1 MIDLRHYIADRDQ
14 DDFLG
19 PQGDQTR
26 TTTPWEGE
34 NRDVSEVPVVT
45 REELYE
51 LVWSKAMLRVAEQ
64 FEVSSSYLARVC
76 AALDVPRPERGY
88 WAKMA
93 VGKAP
98 PRDPLPDARPGDLLS
113 WSRDGELPVRPK
125 RTYVP
130 AIRERAPRQR
140 VSREAIHELIRG
152 ARAYFESGR
161 PVDEEAYLKPYKKLL
176 LDVITSKACLDKSLD
191 FANELFKRLE
201 ASGHRVMIAPTNE
214 KFDRARIDER
224 ETPEKSRDYYH
235 SGLWSPYRPTIVYIG
250 TIAVGLTIV
259 EASEKILMRYIGNG
273 KYIREADYIPPRRSR
288 YAADHTWPTTKEI
301 PSGRLKLV
309 IYCPYHQATWREEW
323 VETSKSSL
331 SGRIPE
337 IIRRIEKAAEEL
349 VPKLQEADR
358 QAEIRHQE
366 WLAAVER
373 SQRDEDR
380 RKVEQS
386 IKESREDL
394 AQIIQRWSH
403 IISVEQFVT
412 GVEQRANELDQDR
425 RGQVL
430 ERLNMARD
438 FLGTQDPLNLFMGWR
453 TPVERY
459 RPKYPEKQND

>member
-1 MIDLRHYIADRDQ
+1 MI
-14 DDFLG
+14 
-19 PQGDQTR
+19 
-26 TTTPWEGE
+26 
-34 NRDVSEVPVVT
+34 T

-51 LVWSKAMLRVAEQ
+51 LVWSKPMLRVAEQ
-64 FEVSSSYLARVC
+64 FEVSSSYMARVC
-76 AALDVPRPERGY
+76 SALNVPRPERGY

-98 PRDPLPDARPGDLLS
+98 PQAPLPDARPGDLLS

-125 RTYVP
+125 PAYVP
-130 AIRERAPRQR
+130 EIRKRAPRQR
-140 VSREAIHELIRG
+140 VSREAIHGLIWG
-152 ARAYFESGR
+152 ARAHFESGR
-161 PVDEEAYLKPYKKLL
+161 PVDEETYLKPYKKLL

-201 ASGHRVMIAPTNE
+201 ASGDRVMIAPTNE
-214 KFDRARIDER
+214 KFSRARIDER
-224 ETPEKSRDYYH
+224 ETSQRPRDYYH

-259 EASEKILMRYIGNG
+259 EASEKVLMRHIGNG

-288 YAADHTWPTTKEI
+288 YAADHTWTTTKEI

-309 IYCPYHQATWREEW
+309 IYSPYHSVTWLEEW
-323 VETSKSSL
+323 LETSKSSL

-337 IIRRIEKAAEEL
+337 IVRRIEKAAEEL
-349 VPKLQEADR
+349 VPKLQKADR

-373 SQRDEDR
+373 SQREEDR

-386 IKESREDL
+386 VKDSREDL
-394 AQIIQRWSH
+394 AQIMERWSH
-403 IISVEQFVT
+403 VISVEQFLT
-412 GVEQRANELDQDR
+412 GVARRADELDQDR
-425 RGQVL
+425 RQQVL

-438 FLGTQDPLNLFMGWR
+438 FLGTQDPLDFFMSWR
-453 TPVERY
+453 TPDERY
-459 RPKYPEKQND
+459 SPKYTEAQNN

>member
-1 MIDLRHYIADRDQ
+1 M
-14 DDFLG
+14 
-19 PQGDQTR
+19 
-26 TTTPWEGE
+26 
-34 NRDVSEVPVVT
+34 VT

-51 LVWSKAMLRVAEQ
+51 LVWSKPMLRVAEQ
-64 FEVSSSYLARVC
+64 FEVSSSYMARVC
-76 AALDVPRPERGY
+76 AALNVPRPERGY

-98 PRDPLPDARPGDLLS
+98 PQDPLPDARPGDLLS

-125 RTYVP
+125 AAYVP

-140 VSREAIHELIRG
+140 VSQEAIHELIRG
-152 ARAYFESGR
+152 ARAHFESGR

-191 FANELFKRLE
+191 FANEFFKRLE

-214 KFDRARIDER
+214 KFGRARIDER
-224 ETPEKSRDYYH
+224 ETSEKPRDYYH
-235 SGLWSPYRPTIVYIG
+235 SGLWSPYRPTVVYIG

-259 EASEKILMRYIGNG
+259 ETSEKVLMRYIGNS
-273 KYIREADYIPPRRSR
+273 KYIRESDYVPPRRSR
-288 YAADHTWPTTKEI
+288 YAADHTWTTAKEI

-309 IYCPYHQATWREEW
+309 IYCPYHSVTWLEEW

-331 SGRIPE
+331 SGRILE
-337 IIRRIEKAAEEL
+337 IIRRIEKVAEEL
-349 VPKLQEADR
+349 VPKLWEADR

-373 SQRDEDR
+373 SQREEDR

-386 IKESREDL
+386 VKDSREDL

-403 IISVEQFVT
+403 VISVEQFLM
-412 GVEQRANELDQDR
+412 GVEQRTNELDQDR
-425 RGQVL
+425 RQQVL

-438 FLGTQDPLNLFMGWR
+438 FIGTQDPLDFFIRWR
-453 TPVERY
+453 TPAERY
-459 RPKYPEKQND
+459 RPKYPETRKE